1 MRTTHGPGGG
11 WAAAP
16 LHLLRRSSLRF
27 LSSLRFPISFSLLAL
42 LSSILFF
49 PLPARSADDVVV
61 PNEQLVLDGIP
72 PIPKEGH
79 GFSKKKNQDFQF
91 YAGVK
96 FVEDNLLR

>member
-1 MRTTHGPGGG
+1 MGRGP
-11 WAAAP
+11 
-16 LHLLRRSSLRF
+16 SSPSKKIF
-27 LSSLRFPISFSLLAL
+27 SSFSFFSSFPHFSFSSFSL

-49 PLPARSADDVVV
+49 PLPARCADDVVV